1 VYGFIIPPWG
11 ELRNLA
17 AVNKWFFKNF
27 RMKKNPPVVQ
37 ANTGADFLQLF

>member
-17 AVNKWFFKNF
+17 AVNKWFLNLSDKEKSA
-27 RMKKNPPVVQ
+27 R
-37 ANTGADFLQLF
+37 GAS